1 MNVNLFNKTE
11 AEQLK
16 ILNIVN
22 ILPLTYR
29 LLYHYLCFIFII
41 LKNSKLELYNSIEKH
56 SSTVNGRVS
65 KFTN

>member
-41 LKNSKLELYNSIEKH
+41 MPVKNRFSALQR
-56 SSTVNGRVS
+56 TRV
-65 KFTN
+65 FER